1 MEKEVGYVN
10 CEVSER
16 HLIGNMEKEAGY
28 VNCEVR
34 ERHLIG
40 NMEREASYRKHGERG
55 RLCEL

>member
-1 MEKEVGYVN
+1 
-10 CEVSER
+10 
-16 HLIGNMEKEAGY
+16 MEKEAGY

-40 NMEREASYRKHGERG
+40 NMERHGGREAGCVNCEVRERHLIRKHGERG

>member
-1 MEKEVGYVN
+1 MN
-10 CEVSER
+10 CEVRER
-16 HLIGNMEKEAGY
+16 HLIGNMKREAGY

-40 NMEREASYRKHGERG
+40 NMEREASYRKHGERV